1 MRPDS
6 SDQTVPAPTA
16 EAAAAPARP
25 AIEFKGISHP
35 SLRAVIHDASAE
47 ALHASVR
54 QLLEDDPERFE
65 WQPVVID
72 LVRVGS
78 QAPIDW
84 PGLLSALRVLR
95 LNPVAVAGA
104 AEAFRDEAARL
115 QLGWLAPLPEPR
127 RRVQPIPLP
136 VNAPAAEAAAA
147 SGASAPAAPPTEV
160 PTGPAQPAGST
171 AERAEAVP
179 AAAAAPAPSAPAPAP
194 APSAQSAPAADTM
207 IVDRP
212 VRSGQ
217 RVYARGGDLVVIGSV
232 SPGAEVIADGNVHVY
247 GELRG
252 RAIAG
257 ARGRRDAS
265 IFALDM
271 RAELVAVCGV
281 YRTFEDEPS
290 PDLVGRPVRIELDA
304 NADTLSLRAL

>member
-1 MRPDS
+1 MHPDS
-6 SDQTVPAPTA
+6 VDQSDSVR
-16 EAAAAPARP
+16 AAATDTGPASRP

-35 SLRAVIHDASAE
+35 SLRAVVHDASAE
-47 ALHASVR
+47 ALHASIR
-54 QLLEDDPERFE
+54 HLLEDDPERFE

-72 LVRVGS
+72 LGRVGAD
-78 QAPIDW
+78 APIDW

-104 AEAFRDEAARL
+104 SEAFRDEAARL

-127 RRVQPIPLP
+127 QRVQQM
-136 VNAPAAEAAAA
+136 PAGGAA
-147 SGASAPAAPPTEV
+147 SQPVAPTAAPAAPA
-160 PTGPAQPAGST
+160 GPAATAAVAQGGSVSTPA
-171 AERAEAVP
+171 R
-179 AAAAAPAPSAPAPAP
+179 AAAPAVAAAAVARS
-194 APSAQSAPAADTM
+194 ADTM

-232 SPGAEVIADGNVHVY
+232 SPGAEVIADGNIHIY
-247 GELRG
+247 GDLRG

-265 IFALDM
+265 IFTLDL

-281 YRTFEDEPS
+281 YRTFDEAPS
-290 PDLVGRPVRIELDA
+290 PEHVGRPVRIELDA
-304 NADTLSLRAL
+304 NADTLLLRAM

>member
-1 MRPDS
+1 MHPDS
-6 SDQTVPAPTA
+6 VDQSDSVR
-16 EAAAAPARP
+16 AAATDTGPASRP

-35 SLRAVIHDASAE
+35 SLRAVVHDASAE
-47 ALHASVR
+47 ALHASIR
-54 QLLEDDPERFE
+54 HLLEDDPERFE

-72 LVRVGS
+72 LGRVGAD
-78 QAPIDW
+78 APIDW

-104 AEAFRDEAARL
+104 SEAFRDEAARL

-127 RRVQPIPLP
+127 QRVQPM
-136 VNAPAAEAAAA
+136 PAAAAA
-147 SGASAPAAPPTEV
+147 SQAVAPT
-160 PTGPAQPAGST
+160 
-171 AERAEAVP
+171 
-179 AAAAAPAPSAPAPAP
+179 AAAAAPAALAGPAVPTAPAATAATAATAAVAQGGSVSTPARAAAP
-194 APSAQSAPAADTM
+194 AVAAAAVARSADTM

-232 SPGAEVIADGNVHVY
+232 SPGAEVIADGNIHIY
-247 GELRG
+247 GDLRG

-265 IFALDM
+265 IFTLDL

-281 YRTFEDEPS
+281 YRTFDEAPS
-290 PDLVGRPVRIELDA
+290 PEHVGRPVRIELDA
-304 NADTLSLRAL
+304 NADTLLLRAM

>member
-1 MRPDS
+1 M
-6 SDQTVPAPTA
+6 
-16 EAAAAPARP
+16 RP
-25 AIEFKGISHP
+25 AIEFKGITHP

-72 LVRVGS
+72 LARVGS

-104 AEAFRDEAARL
+104 AESFRDEAARL

-136 VNAPAAEAAAA
+136 VPVPVPAVVVEPLAASAAPGVPPASATAAPRTEEPVAHAPDSAPVAQLAEPARPDPAAGVR
-147 SGASAPAAPPTEV
+147 S
-160 PTGPAQPAGST
+160 
-171 AERAEAVP
+171 
-179 AAAAAPAPSAPAPAP
+179 
-194 APSAQSAPAADTM
+194 ADTM

-232 SPGAEVIADGNVHVY
+232 SPGAEVIADGNIHIY
-247 GELRG
+247 GDLRG

-265 IFALDM
+265 IFALDL
-271 RAELVAVCGV
+271 RAELVAVSGV
-281 YRTFEDEPS
+281 YRTFEEEPA
-290 PDLVGRPVRIELDA
+290 PELLGRPVRIELDA

>member
-1 MRPDS
+1 MSPLALTSAGLGATRSVRWWSWGVEASVMAVGRSRGAEAAQHSAIGGCRDGGLGYNPTAFVDPTERRRVATRCPCRTSVAPAGRASTVSSSVRPSCPPMRPDS

-72 LVRVGS
+72 LVRVGP

-136 VNAPAAEAAAA
+136 VNAPAAGSAGRGDAARAAVPAIRAAAA
-147 SGASAPAAPPTEV
+147 RPRRGTLRRPP
-160 PTGPAQPAGST
+160 
-171 AERAEAVP
+171 R
-179 AAAAAPAPSAPAPAP
+179 
-194 APSAQSAPAADTM
+194 
-207 IVDRP
+207 RP
-212 VRSGQ
+212 
-217 RVYARGGDLVVIGSV
+217 
-232 SPGAEVIADGNVHVY
+232 
-247 GELRG
+247 
-252 RAIAG
+252 
-257 ARGRRDAS
+257 RD
-265 IFALDM
+265 
-271 RAELVAVCGV
+271 
-281 YRTFEDEPS
+281 
-290 PDLVGRPVRIELDA
+290 
-304 NADTLSLRAL
+304 

>member
-1 MRPDS
+1 M
-6 SDQTVPAPTA
+6 
-16 EAAAAPARP
+16 RP
-25 AIEFKGISHP
+25 AIEFKGITHP

-72 LVRVGS
+72 LARVGP
-78 QAPIDW
+78 QTAIDW

-104 AEAFRDEAARL
+104 AESFRDEAARL

-136 VNAPAAEAAAA
+136 VPVPAVVVEPLAA
-147 SGASAPAAPPTEV
+147 SAAPG
-160 PTGPAQPAGST
+160 GPPALAT
-171 AERAEAVP
+171 VAPRAEEPV
-179 AAAAAPAPSAPAPAP
+179 APAPA
-194 APSAQSAPAADTM
+194 SAPVAQPAEPARPDAAAAVRSADTM

-232 SPGAEVIADGNVHVY
+232 SPGAEVIADGNIHIY
-247 GELRG
+247 GDLRG

-265 IFALDM
+265 IFTLDL
-271 RAELVAVCGV
+271 RAELVAVSGV
-281 YRTFEDEPS
+281 YRTFEEEPA
-290 PDLVGRPVRIELDA
+290 PELLGRPVRIELDA